1 MKDRDHPARWC
12 LTIGLFFCGMS
23 VCGAGGAEEQDGPA
37 LPPANAPGAAPEQPA
52 AHEGP
57 AVPPRFPFLS
67 LLHNLAREVVPDDF
81 EERDG
86 WGRQEMVF
94 AGFDVSGRP
103 PDLRISRRTKLVKH
117 GVWRRFRVQFIHP
130 ERRLHL
136 EIRNARFEPGSGVTC
151 QVVCA
156 ARVRCT
162 AQAVVWN
169 YGVKGLSSSVQSDAT
184 VRVVA
189 DARITA
195 EDGGEKQRLFSVVI
209 FRPEV
214 TGVKLRLADLDVRRV
229 GQIGGDAADA
239 LGDASK
245 RVVERLLE
253 RQEPKL
259 RRSIAKK
266 IDEEDL
272 KLRLPV
278 LQFSWPEMPQRI
290 GGVTS
295 AIGESDPG
303 ERQAEDP

>member
-12 LTIGLFFCGMS
+12 LTIGLFCCGVS
-23 VCGAGGAEEQDGPA
+23 VCGAGGAEEDAGPT
-37 LPPANAPGAAPEQPA
+37 LPPVNAADAAPQQA
-52 AHEGP
+52 APREGP

-67 LLHNLAREVVPDDF
+67 LLHDLAREVIPDDF

-86 WGRQEMVF
+86 WGRQEKVF

-103 PDLRISRRTKLVKH
+103 PDLRISRRTKLVNH

-136 EIRNARFEPGSGVTC
+136 EVRNARFEPGSGVTF

-189 DARITA
+189 EARIVA
-195 EDGGEKQRLFSVVI
+195 EDGRQKQRLFSVVI

-229 GQIGGDAADA
+229 GRIGGEAADA

-245 RVVERLLE
+245 GVVERLLE
-253 RQEPKL
+253 QQEPKL

-272 KLRLPV
+272 TLRLPV
-278 LQFSWPEMPQRI
+278 LQFSWPEFPE
-290 GGVTS
+290 
-295 AIGESDPG
+295 AAPG
-303 ERQAEDP
+303 ASLRAD